1 MSRLNMMVTI
11 TDRRLVAKFLDFY
24 NENGAAVVLVTLGH
38 GTANSDMLDY
48 LGLEKTDKAVLLS
61 IVTDGLWSDLK
72 KGLERSM
79 QIDLPGRG
87 IAFTVPLSSIGG
99 KRELRFLTDGQHFEK
114 EEESTLKDTVY
125 ELIIAITNL
134 GYSELVMDAAK
145 EAGAAGGT
153 VIHAR
158 GTGMERAE
166 HFLGIS
172 MAAEKEMVFIVTKT
186 AQKQALMKAMMQKA
200 GMESKAKTIV
210 FSLPVTGTAGLRLLE
225 ASE

>member
-1 MSRLNMMVTI
+1 MGGLNIMVTI
-11 TDRRLVAKFLDFY
+11 TDRKLVSRFLDFY
-24 NENGAAVVLVTLGH
+24 NHNGAAVVLVTLGH
-38 GTANSDMLDY
+38 GTANSEVLDY
-48 LGLEKTDKAVLLS
+48 LGLEKTDKAVLFS
-61 IVTDGLWSDLK
+61 VVTESLWAVLK
-72 KGLERSM
+72 KGLERTL

-87 IAFTVPLSSIGG
+87 IAFISPMSSIGG
-99 KRELRFLTDGQHFEK
+99 KRELRFLTDGQAFEK
-114 EEESTLKDTVY
+114 EEESTLKDTTY

-134 GYSELVMDAAK
+134 GYSEQVMDAAK

-186 AQKQALMKAMMQKA
+186 AQKNALMKAVMQKA

-210 FSLPVTGTAGLRLLE
+210 FSVPVTGTAGLRLLE
-225 ASE
+225 EE